1 MGLGLEGT
9 GAFFSGF
16 SDRRSSAAIEVGGG
30 GEGED
35 ISLIFLC
42 AESSF
47 FVSPASSLFLCMGLG
62 CFSDDPFCNTTGR
75 ERVGEGDGLGEENL
89 CRGIPDEACEFL
101 LASVTERGRVG
112 DGDGLGVCLGD
123 GDGDGDGLSVCLG
136 VGDGDGDGDGLD
148 LGDGE
153 TEGDGDDLGE
163 WYAAFCTDLVGKSLS
178 EGCLSRTVG
187 GGGGGGGG
195 GGCLEG
201 GTWSL

>member
-1 MGLGLEGT
+1 MGLGVEGT

-16 SDRRSSAAIEVGGG
+16 SDRRSSAAIGVGGGG
-30 GEGED
+30 GEGKG

-47 FVSPASSLFLCMGLG
+47 FGSPASSLFLCMGLG
-62 CFSDDPFCNTTGR
+62 CFSDDPFCITTGR

-123 GDGDGDGLSVCLG
+123 GDGDG
-136 VGDGDGDGDGLD
+136 LD
-148 LGDGE
+148 LGDGD

-163 WYAAFCTDLVGKSLS
+163 GYAAFCTYLVEKFFS
-178 EGCLSRTVG
+178 EGCLSSTVG
-187 GGGGGGGG
+187 GGGGGGGQG
-195 GGCLEG
+195 LEG
-201 GTWSL
+201 GT